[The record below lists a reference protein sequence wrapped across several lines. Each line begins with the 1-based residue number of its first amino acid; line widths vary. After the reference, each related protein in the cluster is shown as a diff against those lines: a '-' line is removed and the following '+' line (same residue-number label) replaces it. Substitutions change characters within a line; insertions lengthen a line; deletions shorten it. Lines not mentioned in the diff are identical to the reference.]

1 MQANKSRNDKKRKLL
16 ELENKKIANAVEKEL
31 RRPMKKLND
40 LENTLKDQ
48 MASPLATML
57 PPMTQNEIAGILQDV
72 QRTHKDGRQVVDSRG
87 TVKPSSFASVDQLL
101 HQGSH
106 MSLWLK
112 RMIGSYDLRWA

>member
-1 MQANKSRNDKKRKLL
+1 MQANKSRNDKKRKLR

-40 LENTLKDQ
+40 LENQLKDQ
-48 MASPLATML
+48 MASPLVTML

-72 QRTHKDGRQVVDSRG
+72 QRTLNDGRQVVDYRG
-87 TVKPSSFASVDQLL
+87 AVKPSSFAKVDQLREK
-101 HQGSH
+101 GSQ

-112 RMIGSYDLRWA
+112 RMIGSYNLRVA